1 MSLCTAKTIPE
12 KGRAQE
18 KARGFTIIEL
28 LIVITVVA
36 VLASVAVLNFV
47 SYRKRAFNISAEGDA
62 RNAFIATQAYFN
74 DCPDDT
80 ISSITALFPYGFLQ
94 TTDVS
99 VSVGGNQS
107 SLEITTYHNSGDR
120 TYFVNGEGGI
130 H

>member
-1 MSLCTAKTIPE
+1 MSLCTEKTIPE

-18 KARGFTIIEL
+18 KAAGFTIVEL

-80 ISSITALFPYGFLQ
+80 IASIAALFPYGFLQ

-99 VSVGGNQS
+99 DSVGGNQS
-107 SLEITTYHNSGDR
+107 SLEITTYHASGDR
-120 TYFVNGEGGI
+120 TYFVNSEGGI